1 MGRRCSYERS
11 EISKLKGFFMPTHA
25 ELASKL
31 LADAATFFK
40 TLARQNE
47 DLEEQMIENAT
58 VFDQMSEIVLQNP
71 EGQLDGAPIAELA
84 SRLLK
89 DAAGFFR
96 TLAEQ
101 NEPIREQ
108 MTENAN
114 VYEQIGDLVFNDPL
128 GILD

>member
-1 MGRRCSYERS
+1 
-11 EISKLKGFFMPTHA
+11 MPTHA

-47 DLEEQMIENAT
+47 DLEEQMNENAT
-58 VFDQMSEIVLQNP
+58 VFDQMSEIILQNP